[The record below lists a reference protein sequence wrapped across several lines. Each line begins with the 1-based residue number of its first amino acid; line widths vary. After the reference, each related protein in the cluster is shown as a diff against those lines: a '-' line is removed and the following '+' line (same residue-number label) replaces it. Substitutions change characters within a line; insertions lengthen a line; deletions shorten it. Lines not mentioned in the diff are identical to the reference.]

1 MQYQQYFI
9 AYQGDNDIIIT
20 DNTKWPVFIAWGG
33 VGGSEDLEG
42 YMVIAVCHS
51 RSSQWQLWNLNYKKQ
66 NELFSS

>member
-9 AYQGDNDIIIT
+9 AYLGDNDIIIT
-20 DNTKWPVFIAWGG
+20 DNTKWPVFIAWEV
-33 VGGSEDLEG
+33 VGGSEALEG
-42 YMVIAVCHS
+42 HMVIAVCHS